1 MAQRN
6 NLVGGV
12 IMAEKWR
19 PFLLAAVLSI
29 MWYGFVGL
37 IDRAA
42 VVRLDLSITSD
53 CLNKH
58 LPEGT
63 IHNPENYP
71 PVRGD
76 YVFLPLGLYCSY
88 TMTDGSTVES
98 FHPRYVQTIVAGL
111 PIVLTVI
118 FKARSRRRSSKPT
131 EAK

>member
-1 MAQRN
+1 
-6 NLVGGV
+6 
-12 IMAEKWR
+12 MAERWR

-37 IDRAA
+37 VDRGALI
-42 VVRLDLSITSD
+42 RLEHSITAP
-53 CLNKH
+53 CLTKH

-63 IHNPENYP
+63 IHSPENSP
-71 PVRGD
+71 PVGGD

-98 FHPRYVQTIVAGL
+98 FHPRHVQTIVAGL

-131 EAK
+131 EAE

>member
-1 MAQRN
+1 
-6 NLVGGV
+6 
-12 IMAEKWR
+12 MAEGKWR

-37 IDRAA
+37 VDRGAMM
-42 VVRLDLSITSD
+42 RLEHSITAP

-63 IHNPENYP
+63 IHNPENSP
-71 PVRGD
+71 PVGGD

-98 FHPRYVQTIVAGL
+98 FHPRYIQTIVAGL
-111 PIVLTVI
+111 PIVLTII
-118 FKARSRRRSSKPT
+118 FKARSRRRFSET
-131 EAK
+131 TDAK